1 MKAITKYKLNLKL
14 LNSFNMDLIVK
25 KHHATYY
32 FTSQQPKLSNW
43 TQNKNKQ
50 RLYHHI
56 TAPRNLEELK
66 SSKIG
71 AWE

>member
-1 MKAITKYKLNLKL
+1 MKAIKKYKLNLKL
-14 LNSFNMDLIVK
+14 LNSFTMDLIVK
-25 KHHATYY
+25 KHHVTYY
-32 FTSQQPKLSNW
+32 FTFQPPKLSNW
-43 TQNKNKQ
+43 TQKN

-56 TAPRNLEELK
+56 TAGRNLAGLK